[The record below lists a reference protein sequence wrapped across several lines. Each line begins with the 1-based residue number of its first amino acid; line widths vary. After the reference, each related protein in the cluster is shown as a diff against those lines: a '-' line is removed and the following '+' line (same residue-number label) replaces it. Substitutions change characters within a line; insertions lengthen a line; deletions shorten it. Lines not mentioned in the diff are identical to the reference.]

1 MRLILHAGTHKTGT
15 TTIQKVLHDN
25 REWLSDRGLVF
36 PATPPFT
43 GTRAH
48 LNFSH
53 ALAAG
58 GVMGRSRSRHFIASA
73 RRNARPGDT
82 VIISAEPIYRHLSGG
97 VGMEGLVGPDYL
109 ERRRAYLRDLTAVL
123 SDFDVEVVLYFRDYA
138 YFLGWLYR
146 TLRRRQ
152 HWKGSPARFR
162 GEFGE
167 RFAYDRQIALFA
179 EHFPKVRTFD
189 YEAARATGLVAHFFD
204 SIGFPMPPGADTVW
218 ERPTKVPVLP
228 I

>member
-25 REWLSDRGLVF
+25 REWLAERGLVY
-36 PATPPFT
+36 PVLPPFT

-58 GVMGRSRSRHFIASA
+58 GPVATLKTQRFISGA
-73 RRNARPGDT
+73 RDAARPGDT
-82 VIISAEPIYRHLSGG
+82 LIISAEPVYRHVAGG
-97 VGMEGLVGPDYL
+97 KRLDGLLRPDYP
-109 ERRRAYLRDLTAVL
+109 ERRRAYLRDLAKAL
-123 SDFDVEVVLYFRDYA
+123 SQFDVEVVLYFRDYG

-146 TLRRRQ
+146 TLKRGGY
-152 HWKGSPARFR
+152 WTGGPARFR
-162 GEFGE
+162 EAFAD
-167 RFAYDRQIALFA
+167 RFAYDHQIALFA
-179 EHFPKVRTFD
+179 EHFPKIRIFN
-189 YEAARATGLVAHFFD
+189 YEEAKATGLVAHFFD
-204 SIGFPMPPGADTVW
+204 AVGFPMPPGADQVW
-218 ERPTKVPVLP
+218 ERPTKFPVVP